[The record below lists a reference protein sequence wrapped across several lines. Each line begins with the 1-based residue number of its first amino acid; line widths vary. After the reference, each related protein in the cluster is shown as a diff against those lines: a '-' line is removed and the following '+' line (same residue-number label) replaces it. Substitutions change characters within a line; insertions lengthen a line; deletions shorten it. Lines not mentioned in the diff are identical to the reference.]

1 MVDDSSGITFA
12 LPPGFDE
19 RPAGGSF
26 RHWQAATGLAHSMSF
41 GIIRGD
47 LGLAGYR
54 RVYQPELMPDYS
66 ECSELVGRSEVS
78 IQSWR
83 TPNGVFRDFRRF
95 DRYDVF
101 AIWEVRPGVYAY
113 ITGGAQSRPAQELQ
127 LGAIRAWRTG
137 KN

>member
-1 MVDDSSGITFA
+1 
-12 LPPGFDE
+12 
-19 RPAGGSF
+19 
-26 RHWQAATGLAHSMSF
+26 MSF

-54 RVYQPELMPDYS
+54 RVYQPELMAEYS
-66 ECSELVGRSEVS
+66 ECTDAVGAYRVS

-113 ITGGAQSRPAQELQ
+113 ITAGAQSRQAQEIF
-127 LGAIRAWRTG
+127 LGAIRAWRARQ
-137 KN
+137 